1 MKTWWVRTGFW
12 LADGSWVIDD
22 RAVAASGMQGALAR
36 GVREGR
42 KAVVPKKRKVV
53 EIRSRV
59 EPIER
64 RPVEATV

>member
-12 LADGSWVIDD
+12 LANGSTKIDD
-22 RAVAASGMQGALAR
+22 RLVEASGMEGGMAR

-42 KAVVPKKRKVV
+42 KAVVPPKRKVV

-59 EPIER
+59 EPGEL
-64 RPVEATV
+64 RPKEE